1 MNTDMSM
8 IVAPLVLI
16 IVGSIAISVMVK
28 SFKITNKQRDGLRN
42 LLIGS
47 LVAIVILGSI
57 NFYIARL
64 EYRKKHKK
72 DLSFMDFI
80 NQGNMDSNFFKRTLV
95 GFGTGIV
102 FGAIDNFGLWF
113 GMDALDPIL
122 PSGSLTK
129 AGFGNVFSDSLSA
142 FLSTFA
148 GDIISKLTGVESN
161 TPIWADAVGTFT
173 GCIVG
178 LYACRFITGRT

>member
-1 MNTDMSM
+1 MDTETLF
-8 IVAPLVLI
+8 APVLVLVCGTI
-16 IVGSIAISVMVK
+16 LLNLLVNSLK
-28 SFKITNKQRDGLRN
+28 LNNKQRVGLRN
-42 LLIGS
+42 LLVGS
-47 LVAIVILGSI
+47 LVAVVVLGSV
-57 NFYIARL
+57 NFYIANV
-64 EYRKKHKK
+64 EYKKKHKK
-72 DLSFMDFI
+72 DLSFIDFI
-80 NQGNMDSNFFKRTLV
+80 NQGNMDGNFLKRTMV

-148 GDIISKLTGVESN
+148 GNIISKLTGVDSN

-173 GCIVG
+173 GCLVG